1 MKPPRV
7 LHEAS
12 LRPQP
17 RCKGP
22 GKRGELGGG
31 RTRVRPRHD
40 PVSPAAAH
48 PDGAVAAASFSPLAP
63 RLPPSA
69 CYFGMGPPQHRP
81 GGAGAPRGALQ
92 HQREG
97 AGGSQRTL
105 LGCRGGDV
113 AVPGAPLSP
122 AMAQHG
128 QGGTER
134 LGGPLQDQSQRCQ
147 MSFPNVSTAGKRGAG
162 AGFWGAA
169 APEGWRCRPGGA
181 LASILWPPLQDGLC
195 LPSTSERVQHGLSSV
210 LRFVS
215 L

>member
-1 MKPPRV
+1 MPGGAGAARVPRGSLVAAVASWPGRCPRRTQRGRALAAEIMSCSGRRLMKPPRV

-69 CYFGMGPPQHRP
+69 CYFGMGPPQHCP

-105 LGCRGGDV
+105 LGCRGGMWQSQGH
-113 AVPGAPLSP
+113 PCPLPWLSMGRGARR
-122 AMAQHG
+122 G
-128 QGGTER
+128 W
-134 LGGPLQDQSQRCQ
+134 GGP
-147 MSFPNVSTAGKRGAG
+147 
-162 AGFWGAA
+162 
-169 APEGWRCRPGGA
+169 CRI
-181 LASILWPPLQDGLC
+181 S
-195 LPSTSERVQHGLSSV
+195 PSGVR
-210 LRFVS
+210 
-215 L
+215 